1 MTDTPTPTA
10 ATPHRHRSRKHHTKR
25 KRLRIIRALS
35 LALLPFVLY
44 LVGLALISVT
54 FFSYVENE
62 SILAMFITQ
71 RDEVQALTH
80 LSSVNLN
87 TTTETTA
94 PQTAAT
100 NATGRLI
107 VPFFYIGDQFG
118 TIRIP
123 SVEIDV
129 GAYHGDSE
137 KEFRKGVGHYAGSY
151 FPGQDGN
158 ILIAGH
164 RTSFFRN
171 FEYLEIGD
179 PVYFETTY
187 GNFTYEVSEFKIID
201 GKDNSIAKDTSSEQL
216 TMYTCYPFTYVGSA
230 PQRYV
235 VICKLIEAKVN
246 P

>member
-1 MTDTPTPTA
+1 MTDTTTHR
-10 ATPHRHRSRKHHTKR
+10 HRHRSRKYHTQR
-25 KRLRIIRALS
+25 KHLRLVRSLS
-35 LALLPFVLY
+35 LAVLPYALFLI
-44 LVGLALISVT
+44 GLTLISIS

-62 SILAMFITQ
+62 SILAMFLTQ
-71 RDEVQALTH
+71 RDEVQALTD
-80 LSSVNLN
+80 LSPINLN
-87 TTTETTA
+87 TPAETTA

-118 TIRIP
+118 TIKIP

-151 FPGQDGN
+151 FPGQGGN

-171 FEYLEIGD
+171 FEYLKIGD
-179 PVYFETTY
+179 PVYFETNY

-201 GKDNSIAKDTSSEQL
+201 GKDNSIANDTTSEQL

-235 VICKLIEAKVN
+235 VICSLVKAEVN